1 MQLSECPDIMVW
13 LTFLEGVMPGPD
25 RSAAESH
32 LTRCRRCRERLIA
45 LYDEANEARVLE
57 SAPGSLK
64 SRAIPSSRQLPS
76 AVRLM
81 NVPRPY
87 VPLAL
92 AATVVIGVGLSIF
105 VYQKQKSISEKSA
118 VSRLRQSQNATRELA
133 LVNPVN
139 GAELSSGKLE
149 FRWSEAGAGA
159 RYEFTLT
166 DEKGDIIHQE
176 KLTTNSLV
184 LDSSAL
190 RLSAQKKYYWSVIA
204 RLADGTSRESG
215 IARFTLR

>member
-1 MQLSECPDIMVW
+1 MKLSECPDIRAW
-13 LTFLEGVMPGPD
+13 RTFLEGVMPGPD

-32 LTRCRRCRERLIA
+32 LARCRLCRERLIA
-45 LYDEANEARVLE
+45 LYDEANEATVQQ
-57 SAPGSLK
+57 SAPATLK
-64 SRAIPSSRQLPS
+64 SSAIPSSRQRPS
-76 AVRLM
+76 AIHLM
-81 NVPRPY
+81 NLVRPY

-92 AATVVIGVGLSIF
+92 AATIVLGVGLSIF
-105 VYQKQKSISEKSA
+105 VYQKQKSISEQSGTTG
-118 VSRLRQSQNATRELA
+118 LRQSQNATRELA
-133 LVNPVN
+133 LVNPAN

-166 DEKGDIIHQE
+166 NEKGDIIHQE
-176 KLTTNSLV
+176 KLTTNTLL

-190 RLSAQKKYYWSVIA
+190 RLSAQNKYYWSVIA
-204 RLADGTSRESG
+204 RQADGTSRESG